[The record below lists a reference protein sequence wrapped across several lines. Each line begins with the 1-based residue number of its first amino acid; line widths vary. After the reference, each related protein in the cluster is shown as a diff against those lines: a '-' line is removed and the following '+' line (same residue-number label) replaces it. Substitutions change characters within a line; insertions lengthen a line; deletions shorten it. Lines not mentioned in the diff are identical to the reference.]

1 MRRMPSAV
9 HEAIDLLSKSGE
21 AAFAIDSGDRIVYW
35 NRGCEELLGYE
46 PQKVLGK
53 HCFDVMGGRD
63 ENGNVYCYR
72 NCPVAHQARDEDSA
86 EVNPFHLLVKDK
98 SGKEKRL
105 AISMFSVPAVRA
117 SLSAV
122 IHVIR
127 EDGAAPSPLEKSLV
141 EASAAAPQPRWPM
154 VSTEGQKVELTA
166 REKEIL
172 RCLAE
177 GLSTPAISDRLFIAP
192 VTVRN
197 HVQNILQKLDVH
209 TKLAAVVF
217 AYRHQLI

>member
-1 MRRMPSAV
+1 MPSAV

-21 AAFAIDSGDRIVYW
+21 AAFAIDAGDRIVYW
-35 NRGCEELLGYE
+35 NRGCEEIFGFE
-46 PQKVLGK
+46 AQKVLGK
-53 HCFDVMGGRD
+53 HCFDVIAGRD
-63 ENGNVYCYR
+63 DNGNVYCFK
-72 NCPVAHQARDEDSA
+72 NCPVAHQSRSEEEPS
-86 EVNPFHLLVKDK
+86 VHPFHLQVRDK

-105 AISMFSVPAVRA
+105 SVSMFSVPAVRP

-122 IHVIR
+122 VHVIR
-127 EDGAAPSPLEKSLV
+127 QDGAPPSPLEEGLAK
-141 EASAAAPQPRWPM
+141 SAASPPPQRWPM
-154 VSTEGQKVELTA
+154 TSAEGAAAAELTV
-166 REKEIL
+166 REKDIL

-177 GLSTPAISDRLFIAP
+177 GLSTPAISERLFIAP

-217 AYRHQLI
+217 AYRNQLI

>member
-1 MRRMPSAV
+1 MPSAV

-35 NRGCEELLGYE
+35 NRGCEELLGFE

-72 NCPVAHQARDEDSA
+72 NCPVAHQARDEDQP
-86 EVNPFHLLVKDK
+86 EVHPFHLLVKDK
-98 SGKEKRL
+98 SGNEKRL
-105 AISMFSVPAVRA
+105 SISMFAVPAVRP

-127 EDGAAPSPLEKSLV
+127 EDGAPPSALEKSLA
-141 EASAAAPQPRWPM
+141 ESAVNATATRWPM
-154 VSTEGQKVELTA
+154 TTSEGNKVELTS